1 MDNSPCVND
10 ISSISQ
16 WNPSKFSHSHVWLP
30 ECKCWLHLKV
40 NPKLPKI
47 KSQRHSTHVYTTVS
61 YIWPVADM
69 FKRVAHFCSFLPC
82 GHSVAGPR
90 FRVGDDSNPSRFV
103 VIHSGSL
110 MFVDG
115 VFTLYLIVYHIEKK
129 IYLSYVC
136 MYVYIYILYIIN
148 VNVYNSPPSGNCSMV
163 KICILQHRQT
173 KSG

>member
-1 MDNSPCVND
+1 MIFPVFPSETS
-10 ISSISQ
+10 ISST
-16 WNPSKFSHSHVWLP
+16 FSHSHVWLP

-61 YIWPVADM
+61 YIWRVADM
-69 FKRVAHFCSFLPC
+69 FKRVTHFCSFLPC

-90 FRVGDDSNPSRFV
+90 FGVGDDSNPSRFV
-103 VIHSGSL
+103 VIHSGWFI
-110 MFVDG
+110 FVDG

-129 IYLSYVC
+129 KYLSYVI
-136 MYVYIYILYIIN
+136 YIYIYHICKL
-148 VNVYNSPPSGNCSMV
+148 NVYNSPPSGNCSMV